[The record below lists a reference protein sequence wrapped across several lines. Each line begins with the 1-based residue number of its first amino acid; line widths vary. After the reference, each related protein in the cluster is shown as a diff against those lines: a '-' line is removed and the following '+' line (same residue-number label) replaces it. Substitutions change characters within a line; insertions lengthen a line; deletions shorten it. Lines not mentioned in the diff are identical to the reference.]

1 LVCKGGENLKSLTIN
16 EHNILIDIEAK
27 NKEEVLSIMAKNLMD
42 HGYVKESFLNAIIK
56 REEKFPTGL
65 PTGGVKVAIPHTDVE
80 HINNKTIS
88 VGLLKQPVEFSMMGG
103 SDETVQVKLVFMLAM
118 DEAHS
123 QIELLQ
129 SLMAILQNKETLE
142 VLVSQKNKETI
153 ANILNNELSKS
164 EETNSA
170 AS

>member
-1 LVCKGGENLKSLTIN
+1 
-16 EHNILIDIEAK
+16 
-27 NKEEVLSIMAKNLMD
+27 
-42 HGYVKESFLNAIIK
+42 
-56 REEKFPTGL
+56 
-65 PTGGVKVAIPHTDVE
+65 
-80 HINNKTIS
+80 
-88 VGLLKQPVEFSMMGG
+88 MMGG

-153 ANILNNELSKS
+153 AN
-164 EETNSA
+164 
-170 AS
+170 